1 MMCHKMGR
9 PPIST
14 IGFGRNSVSSRRR
27 VPMPPARITAFT
39 VSPFVSPALSLSAVC
54 AQGRKT
60 SILGWLLL
68 SLVTF
73 TQERRGVL
81 QVSHNKAPYSDA
93 AELALAAR
101 HEIISMT
108 SVAKASHVA
117 SALSV
122 IDVLSVLYTGSANI
136 SVSNMDNPDRDI
148 VILSKGHSASA
159 LYSVLALQGFFPK
172 EWLAQYCNNDAP
184 LGGHVTSKGVPGVEL
199 STGSLGHGL
208 PYGLGIAMSRKKHG
222 AKGRVFVVMS
232 DGECDEGTTWE
243 SAMLANHHN
252 LDNLVVIVD
261 RNKIQS
267 LTFTE
272 DTLKLEPFADKW
284 IAFGWQTETLDGH
297 DYSLLAKSIA
307 SQTRPKC
314 IIADTI
320 KGKGVDFMENSVLWH
335 YKSPSSDD
343 VTKAFDQL
351 SENY

>member
-1 MMCHKMGR
+1 MSNNAI
-9 PPIST
+9 P
-14 IGFGRNSVSSRRR
+14 
-27 VPMPPARITAFT
+27 FT
-39 VSPFVSPALSLSAVC
+39 
-54 AQGRKT
+54 
-60 SILGWLLL
+60 
-68 SLVTF
+68 
-73 TQERRGVL
+73 
-81 QVSHNKAPYSDA
+81 KASD
-93 AELALAAR
+93 LALAAR

-122 IDVLSVLYTGSANI
+122 VDILSVLYTGAANI
-136 SVSNMDNPDRDI
+136 SPNNMDETDRDI

-159 LYSVLALQGFFPK
+159 LYSVLALQQFFPK
-172 EWLAQYCNNDAP
+172 QWLEQYCANDAP

-208 PYGLGIAMSRKKHG
+208 PYGLGIAMSRKKSG

-243 SAMLANHHN
+243 SAMIANHHE

-261 RNKIQS
+261 RNRIQS

-272 DTLKLEPFADKW
+272 DTLRLEPFADKW
-284 IAFGWQTETLDGH
+284 IAFGWEAQTVPGH
-297 DYSLLAKSIA
+297 DYELLSKALT
-307 SQTRPKC
+307 SQSTPLC
-314 IIADTI
+314 IIADTT

-335 YKSPSSDD
+335 YKPPTIGD
-343 VTKAFDQL
+343 VEKAFEQL